1 MPLPNIIQMEDDLKN
16 VSDEQLV
23 EYMRNPPSGVPQ
35 FLTLQEMD
43 RRREMR
49 ESFQATQGQP
59 QQSIAQELTSYTAG
73 GGQQG
78 PQGQQGIGS
87 LPAGSAGGA
96 EMQSRMNGNAPV
108 PYRGGQVQSMGQP
121 QGQSTMGAPP
131 MPKGMASGGIVGY
144 QNQGQVNPLGGGSAP
159 SSSYVDSIASMGE
172 DDWVRLV
179 LGDPNSKF
187 DQALNVLS
195 LSLMAVP
202 VAGWAGAGA
211 VKGAQVARSLYRLAK
226 MSGKLGADKTL
237 GGIGRLSHPGIKGQT
252 GIAGQPRM
260 PSGPRAGTDP
270 SGRSRAGR
278 PITMEEAG
286 RRALNPR
293 NPEAKD
299 LMRGIKPYAVGA
311 AGTGLG
317 IRALTGG
324 QGGEAAD
331 QTTPIGSR
339 NVVPAADDY
348 WDDRGLDF
356 VPGQDA
362 PVITETDEYGV
373 KRPINRPKD
382 VPIEKVVA
390 ETTGKVPST
399 GVDYA
404 SYLEQLQA
412 LERTPE
418 QIRGD
423 AITNALIEL
432 SGLAGAATR
441 EETAEVLQRAGR
453 SAQGVRETGNKEL
466 RENALARLNIEV
478 AQEQA
483 ELNQRKTEAE
493 IGWLETRTEVAR
505 TGGSPKNIYQEA
517 LKEAAKANGVT
528 PKGNSW
534 ATLGLSFYNPTHKQL
549 FIDAYLADKGLTM
562 ADVLEGQ
569 SASPVGGG
577 QSMTLEEFERSALGG
592 S

>member
-16 VSDEQLV
+16 VTDDQLV
-23 EYMRNPPSGVPQ
+23 EYMQNPPSGMPQ

-59 QQSIAQELTSYTAG
+59 SQNIAQELTAYTAG
-73 GGQQG
+73 E
-78 PQGQQGIGS
+78 GQQGIGS

-96 EMQSRMNGNAPV
+96 EMQSRMNGNTPV
-108 PYRGGQVQSMGQP
+108 PYGGGEVQSMMQP
-121 QGQSTMGAPP
+121 QGQATMGAPP
-131 MPKGMASGGIVGY
+131 MPRGMASGGVVGY
-144 QNQGQVNPLGGGSAP
+144 QNRGQVNPLGGGSAP

-237 GGIGRLSHPGIKGQT
+237 GGIGRLSQPGIKGQT

-299 LMRGIKPYAVGA
+299 LMRGINPYAVGA

-356 VPGQDA
+356 VPDQDV
-362 PVITETDEYGV
+362 PVMTETDQYGV
-373 KRPINRPKD
+373 TRPIVRPETT
-382 VPIEKVVA
+382 VPDEEVVT
-390 ETTGKVPST
+390 ETTGKAPST
-399 GVDYA
+399 GTDYA
-404 SYLEQLQA
+404 SYLEEIQA
-412 LERTPE
+412 LERTSE
-418 QIRGD
+418 QIQGD
-423 AITNALIEL
+423 AITNALIEQ

-441 EETAEVLQRAGR
+441 AETAEVLRKAGR
-453 SAQGVRETGNKEL
+453 SAEGVRETGNKEL
-466 RENALARLNIEV
+466 RENVLARMEIET
-478 AQEQA
+478 AADQA
-483 ELNQRKTEAE
+483 ELNKR
-493 IGWLETRTEVAR
+493 RTESEIRYRDALA
-505 TGGSPKNIYQEA
+505 TQAEYAGLPANIYQEA

-528 PKGNSW
+528 PKGKSW
-534 ATLGLSFYNPTHKQL
+534 ATLGLSFFNPAHKQL

-562 ADVLEGQ
+562 ADVLEAQ

-577 QSMTLEEFERSALGG
+577 RTFENIAEVRRDAAG